1 MNTLN
6 LKAMLSAVLLVL
18 PTAGYSARPDFA
30 QEPLF
35 LGSAVAPNLMFML
48 DDSGS
53 MGWEYMPDDLD
64 GYCAVYGSFLGF
76 QYCLTYV
83 SYSDISILDSS
94 IGEEGENADFPYY
107 YSSQVNKIW
116 YNPDVN
122 YKSPQRADGEGP
134 MANSSYADAPAYG
147 YQSDSG
153 THDLR
158 VDFPTENFTSIEG
171 GGFYWRFDNTLLNC
185 DATFRDNDCY
195 SFVSA
200 NNPAD
205 QTTIVDQTNFANW
218 FSYYNTRIKASRAG
232 ISAAFYNLPSSFRLG
247 WGRLNYDDENTNT
260 IDDADNVRAVE
271 SGVREYT
278 GQRRENFLD
287 WLYAAPSSG
296 NTPLRRSLEGAGE
309 YFEGSERAWS
319 DDPENAVTDT
329 NPVRECRLAY
339 TIMMSDGYYNG
350 SSPDSDVYQADDNDG
365 SKIENV
371 TSGDEFTYIA
381 SDPFKDG
388 RGSRTLAD
396 VAMYYWKR
404 DLRTDI
410 TNYVPTSDKN
420 PAFWQ
425 HMSTYTVGLGV
436 VGSVDPVAA
445 FNAIKNG
452 TYIDWWGGT
461 PNEDKV
467 NDMLHAAVNGRGG
480 FFSAADPDKFATELA
495 GTVEAIVAEAGS
507 STAVEF
513 DVSSFKQGALIF
525 ASQFDPNGWTGDLK
539 AVKLGGTDSPV
550 VPDINEAVESGN
562 GWSARA
568 ILDDPALA
576 ADDRV
581 IITYGNGAK
590 GFRWGTDAGG
600 DDYLSD
606 AQKNDLL
613 YGSVGDAVAEQ
624 RLNYIRGDR
633 SLEGPT
639 VETTVDGT
647 VVTTVNGTV
656 VTTEWRKRGSRLGS
670 IVNSSPEFVGEPR
683 AIWPDTAPFGS
694 TSKRFSDFVT
704 SNKTRTPVVY
714 TGSNDGMLHGFNGTE
729 SGGNEVLAYIPE
741 FVYNST
747 ADNAGLHF
755 LTDPGYQHRY
765 YVDLEIRQQD
775 IFTKGKKADGLLTTA
790 EDWRSIIV
798 GGGRAGAK
806 GIFALDVTDPSEFT
820 EANAE
825 KIILWEFTSADNAR
839 MGYVTQAPIIGMTK
853 WGAETRWTAF
863 VSNGYNSSTASTGFF
878 MLDIEGG
885 MDGSWDTDDVRYV
898 DFQADGS
905 GLSPLTALDTTG
917 DYLIDRVYAGD
928 LDGKLWAA
936 SLDSSGEWAS
946 AYTAGALPE
955 QVFTTE
961 ENQPITAAPV
971 VSANKTVPR
980 AGNLPNLMI
989 YFGTGKY
996 LETNDV
1002 TSTNAQSV
1010 YGVWDRG
1017 SSGLTRDGILEPR
1030 TINEN
1035 TLNTAKVRYST
1046 GDKLDFSAKKGWYVD
1061 LPTSG
1066 ERAVV
1071 SAQIRGEFLYLNT
1084 MIPDQNPCLG
1094 GGRGWLMAFGLD
1106 GKTPENRAFLKFG
1119 AEVAGYQ
1126 SRGLPNQS
1134 TILGNFRFTP
1144 GSNDDDPVDV
1154 TEIPPLSGSVI
1165 NAGRRGWNELIE

>member
-6 LKAMLSAVLLVL
+6 LKVMLSAVLLVL

-35 LGSAVAPNLMFML
+35 LGSAVAPNLMFIL

-53 MGWEYMPDDLD
+53 MGWEYMPDYLS
-64 GYCAVYGSFLGF
+64 GYEDIASSNGSWFYQTG
-76 QYCLTYV
+76 
-83 SYSDISILDSS
+83 
-94 IGEEGENADFPYY
+94 ADADNPFY
-107 YSSQVNKIW
+107 YSSKINKVW
-116 YNPDVN
+116 YNPAVT
-122 YKSPQRADGEGP
+122 YAPPLKADGTGSLP
-134 MANSSYADAPAYG
+134 NSSYASAPVDG
-147 YQSDSG
+147 YQSNSTD
-153 THDLR
+153 HDLQDEFYTSRYR
-158 VDFPTENFTSIEG
+158 VEG
-171 GGFYWRFDNTLLNC
+171 GGFYWQFTSSSSCASDPFQ
-185 DATFRDNDCY
+185 DSCY
-195 SFVSA
+195 SFVSV
-200 NNPAD
+200 NNLPG
-205 QTTIVDQTNFANW
+205 VEQTNFANW
-218 FSYYNTRIKASRAG
+218 YSYYNTRVKASRAG
-232 ISAAFYNLPSSFRLG
+232 ISAAFYNLPPSFRLG
-247 WGRLNYDDENTNT
+247 WGRLNYDNERTNN
-260 IDDADNVRAVE
+260 IDDASGVRAVQ

-278 GQRRENFLD
+278 SQRREDFLD
-287 WLYAAPSSG
+287 WLYDAPSSG
-296 NTPLRRSLEGAGE
+296 NTPLRRALEGAGK

-329 NPVRECRLAY
+329 NPARECRLAY

-350 SSPDSDVYQADDNDG
+350 SWPASAVYSADDNDG
-365 SKIENV
+365 SKIENER
-371 TSGDEFTYIA
+371 GDEFTYIA
-381 SDPFKDG
+381 SDPFEDG
-388 RGSRTLAD
+388 VYPTLAD
-396 VAMYYWKR
+396 VAMHYWKR

-410 TNYVPTSDKN
+410 ANYVPTSEKN

-436 VGSVDPVAA
+436 EGSVDPVAA
-445 FNAIKNG
+445 FNAIKG
-452 TYIDWWGGT
+452 GDKIKWWDGS
-461 PNEDKV
+461 NDENKV

-480 FFSAADPDKFATELA
+480 FFSAADPETFAAELG
-495 GTVEAIVAEAGS
+495 GTVGDIIAEAGS

-513 DVSSFKQGALIF
+513 DVSSFQQGALIF

-539 AVKLGGTDSPV
+539 AAKLGGTDSPV
-550 VPDINEAVESGN
+550 VPDINEAVKNGD
-562 GWSARA
+562 GWSART
-568 ILDDPALA
+568 ILDNRDLTI
-576 ADDRV
+576 DDRV

-590 GFRWGTDAGG
+590 GFRWGTNG
-600 DDYLSD
+600 DNLSS
-606 AQKNDLL
+606 AQKSDLL
-613 YGSVGDAVAEQ
+613 YGGVEDTVAEQ
-624 RLNYIRGDR
+624 RLDYIRGDK
-633 SLEGPT
+633 SL
-639 VETTVDGT
+639 DGT
-647 VVTTVNGTV
+647 TG
-656 VTTEWRKRGSRLGS
+656 WRKRGSRLGS

-683 AIWPDTAPFGS
+683 AMWPDTAPFGS

-775 IFTKGKKADGLLTTA
+775 IFTKGKKANGDPTDDDA
-790 EDWRSIIV
+790 WRSIIV

-825 KIILWEFTSADNAR
+825 KIILWEFTGTNNAR

-853 WGAETRWTAF
+853 WGTATRWTAF
-863 VSNGYNSSTASTGFF
+863 VSNGYNSDTPSTGFF

-885 MDGSWDTDDVRYV
+885 MDGAWDAADVRYV
-898 DFQADGS
+898 EFESGGD

-917 DYLIDRVYAGD
+917 DYLVDRVYAGD
-928 LDGKLWAA
+928 LDGNLWAA
-936 SLDSSGEWAS
+936 SLDGSGDWAP
-946 AYTAGALPE
+946 AYDNAGSPKP
-955 QVFTTE
+955 VFTTPA
-961 ENQPITAAPV
+961 NQSITAAPV
-971 VSANKTVPR
+971 AAANKSMPR

-996 LETNDV
+996 LETSDV
-1002 TSTNAQSV
+1002 TSNNTQSV
-1010 YGVWDRG
+1010 YGVWD
-1017 SSGLTRDGILEPR
+1017 SGTSELTRGNLELR
-1030 TINEN
+1030 TINED

-1046 GDKLDFSAKKGWYVD
+1046 GSNINFSDKKGWYVD
-1061 LPTSG
+1061 LPVSG

-1094 GGRGWLMAFGLD
+1094 GGSGWLMALGLD
-1106 GKTPENRAFLKFG
+1106 GRTPESRAFLEFG
-1119 AEVAGYQ
+1119 AAVAGYQ
-1126 SRGLPNQS
+1126 SSGLPNQS

-1144 GSNDDDPVDV
+1144 GSDSKDPVDV
-1154 TEIPPLSGSVI
+1154 VEIPPLSGAVI
-1165 NAGRRGWNELIE
+1165 DAGRRGWNELIE